1 VWDYFVAPCQEH
13 TECLRSHRIP
23 DLSIYFIMSTFYNF
37 TWLDN
42 PVWQCT
48 CDKAMKTQHTG
59 SHFLVISSVL
69 CDTNNGRYEQLF
81 HCGAFGSKLGCIKR
95 QLRSGNEWSDDNI
108 SEVIWVA
115 ILAQSNSF
123 IMRKMRLFVWQ
134 RGAVD
139 QISQTVTYTTAAT
152 LLELSLLK
160 CVQKLTAELGV
171 PRLTVFDK
179 KKPSLLTPSPL

>member
-1 VWDYFVAPCQEH
+1 
-13 TECLRSHRIP
+13 
-23 DLSIYFIMSTFYNF
+23 
-37 TWLDN
+37 
-42 PVWQCT
+42 
-48 CDKAMKTQHTG
+48 
-59 SHFLVISSVL
+59 
-69 CDTNNGRYEQLF
+69 
-81 HCGAFGSKLGCIKR
+81 
-95 QLRSGNEWSDDNI
+95 
-108 SEVIWVA
+108 
-115 ILAQSNSF
+115 
-123 IMRKMRLFVWQ
+123 MRKMRLFVWQ